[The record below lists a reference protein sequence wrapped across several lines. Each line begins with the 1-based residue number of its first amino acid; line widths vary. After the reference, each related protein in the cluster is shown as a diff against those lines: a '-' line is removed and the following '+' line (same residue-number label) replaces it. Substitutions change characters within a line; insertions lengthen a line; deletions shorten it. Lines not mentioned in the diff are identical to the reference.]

1 MPLVSPSR
9 RTPYRNATNSPYNVN
24 FDMPCHPPAR
34 PNHTPHSYGGLASKA
49 GDSFLAGCCAPFMG
63 LGMLRTSVRRHFGIA
78 PEGCPDLGCGSDCM
92 TACCCTCCAALQL
105 DLTLDDMAARGASM
119 ANSGLPKS

>member
-1 MPLVSPSR
+1 MLYM
-9 RTPYRNATNSPYNVN
+9 TYC
-24 FDMPCHPPAR
+24 PCLF
-34 PNHTPHSYGGLASKA
+34 YGGLASKA
-49 GDSFLAGCCAPFMG
+49 GDTFLAGCCAPFMG

-92 TACCCTCCAALQL
+92 TTCCCTCCAALQL
-105 DLTLDDMAARGASM
+105 DITLDDMAARGASM